1 MKLRLKKP
9 SWLVFLTL
17 GVPSIAVA
25 LLVLKTY
32 LQSLAPF
39 RAPPT
44 FSPKPT
50 LVLEEDH
57 FPCLEDEAK
66 SKPNKRYAALHGA
79 DWQVDS
85 AINSK
90 CLPERE
96 LVFSMEEG
104 RQFLSHPIKRRITF
118 WVTNKDDLIHVKIWG
133 KTLNKE
139 LNATALELV
148 TNHKC
153 KESESKNC
161 RIQSTWREP
170 P

>member
-1 MKLRLKKP
+1 MRRKKP
-9 SWLVFLTL
+9 TWLLFLTL

-25 LLVLKTY
+25 LLVSKTY
-32 LQSLAPF
+32 LQGLEPF
-39 RAPPT
+39 RAALT
-44 FSPKPT
+44 FSPKPP

-57 FPCLEDEAK
+57 FPCLEREAK
-66 SKPNKRYAALHGA
+66 SKPNKRYVALHGA
-79 DWQVDS
+79 DWQIDS

-96 LVFSMEEG
+96 LAFSMEEG

-118 WVTNKDDLIHVKIWG
+118 WVTNKDDLIYVKIWG
-133 KTLNKE
+133 KTLNKQ

-153 KESESKNC
+153 KESEGKNC
-161 RIQSTWREP
+161 RIQSTWRKP